1 MSLAAVFT
9 LGLPIA
15 LIAGNVW
22 YITNSEWLYS
32 YDWWRNDI
40 AERSGIS
47 VDQLNSAA
55 DQIKAYFN
63 DDSERL
69 DVNVIFNGVPTA
81 LYNEREILHMVDV
94 KALILLVRDA
104 GIWAGIAS
112 GVSALLGALMLR
124 SRFIL
129 TFSRLVR
136 ASAVLTAVTA
146 GALVIA
152 MIINFNWV
160 FTQFHLISFANDLW
174 LLNPFRDYLLIM
186 FPARFFFEAALFVA
200 VLTAISYILIMI
212 LFSLL
217 RRLNRKTA

>member
-1 MSLAAVFT
+1 MISVSDCGRGRVYIFIKIVTGVAAAVFT
-9 LGLPIA
+9 LGMPIA

-136 ASAVLTAVTA
+136 ASAVLTDCNCGRSGHSNDYQLQLGVYTVSPDILRKRPMVAQPFQRLSANNVPRK
-146 GALVIA
+146 
-152 MIINFNWV
+152 V
-160 FTQFHLISFANDLW
+160 FL
-174 LLNPFRDYLLIM
+174 
-186 FPARFFFEAALFVA
+186 
-200 VLTAISYILIMI
+200 
-212 LFSLL
+212 
-217 RRLNRKTA
+217 